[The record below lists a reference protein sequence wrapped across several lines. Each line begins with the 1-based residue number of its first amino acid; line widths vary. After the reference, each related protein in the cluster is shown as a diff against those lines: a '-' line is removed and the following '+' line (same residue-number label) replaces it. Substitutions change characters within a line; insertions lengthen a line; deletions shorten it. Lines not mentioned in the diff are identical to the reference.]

1 MKREIKK
8 LDEISLM
15 LENLSKLDTVLRNL
29 ANERDGKD
37 VWKKIFMASLLIEK
51 IIFYYQLSRGVGSI
65 GIYKYSYPDQDDVNP
80 DVRDIYKFYKK
91 LRLNESISLSKLIRL
106 RNMIAKVYMKYIR
119 YRGNNE

>member
-65 GIYKYSYPDQDDVNP
+65 GTYKYSYPDQDDVNP